1 MTDSGFLQDV
11 LLFHFTDKETGAQSE
26 LGISM
31 QPEILKITF
40 SKFCYSSTGFPFTGD
55 ISKQEK
61 KISRSFT
68 PPLPKFYFLE
78 APKDISL
85 IQNATVLYTKP
96 TIF

>member
-31 QPEILKITF
+31 QPEIPKITF

-61 KISRSFT
+61 KKKNSRFFT
-68 PPLPKFYFLE
+68 PPLPKLYFLE

-85 IQNATVLYTKP
+85 IQTATVL
-96 TIF
+96 